1 MAGVVESI
9 LGVILTLVFA
19 AVPCCVLGAIP
30 LFFVLVVIAIIM
42 FARKQRRRYEDSLKS
57 LALELGGEFKKGST
71 FSNPT
76 LGGEIDGRKF
86 YIDSFSRTVE
96 RMHNKHETTWYQ
108 RIQLWHT
115 RPLAWQVSISR
126 EGLFSGLAKTLGRQ
140 DIQTGNPDFDKT
152 FIVGGDEAM
161 AKKLLDLDV
170 QCRML
175 EAKTPVSV
183 LPDRVYYDSSIT
195 ATEKDKILNILKLMS
210 FMADRAEKL

>member
-1 MAGVVESI
+1 MAGVVESV
-9 LGVILTLVFA
+9 LGFLFA
-19 AVPCCVLGAIP
+19 LVPCCCVGAIP
-30 LFFVLVVIAIIM
+30 LFFVLIVVVIIM
-42 FARKQRRRYEDSLKS
+42 FAMKQRRRYEDSLKS

-76 LGGEIDGRKF
+76 LGGEIESRKF

-96 RMHNKHETTWYQ
+96 RMHDKHETTWYQ

-140 DIQTGNPDFDKT
+140 DIQTGNPEFDKT
-152 FIVGGDEAM
+152 FIVQGDETM
-161 AKKLLDLDV
+161 AKKLLDVDV
-170 QCRML
+170 QHRML

-195 ATEKDKILNILKLMS
+195 ATEKDKILAILKLMS
-210 FMADRAEKL
+210 YLADKAEKL